1 MLKLLQDTD
10 ACRMY
15 SCPKTI

>member
-1 MLKLLQDTD
+1 MLKLLQDTA